1 MAMNGGMQ
9 PNPVMRSN
17 WNQPTMTQN
26 PYSYGTQQ
34 LPMNVQPQM
43 NRPPLYGRVVLN
55 PEEITVQDVPTDGSA
70 AFFPAA
76 DYSCIYARQWGNDGL
91 IRPVKYVPE
100 KTEEP
105 SPVQNTDV
113 LSVIMERL
121 DSIEKIL
128 KRKPY
133 KPNVQQNKSK
143 QEKEVISDDANA

>member
-26 PYSYGTQQ
+26 PYSYSTQQ
-34 LPMNVQPQM
+34 LPMNAQSQM
-43 NRPPLYGRVVLN
+43 NRPPLYGRVVFN

-70 AFFPAA
+70 AFFPSA
-76 DYSCIYARQWGNDGL
+76 DYSCVYARQWGNDGL

-100 KTEEP
+100 KVEEVN
-105 SPVQNTDV
+105 PVQNTNA
-113 LSVIMERL
+113 LSVIIERL
-121 DSIEKIL
+121 DSIEKML

-133 KPNVQQNKSK
+133 KPNASQNKPK
-143 QEKEVISDDANA
+143 QEKEVNSDDANA